1 MTNLQQAGE
10 KRGGDLSPATL
21 KRLWLWT
28 PIVAGG
34 GVSLLLLLG
43 LAAPLGVEIFRQL
56 ERLRELEQYRQE
68 IEVLALQ
75 AAQIQKERIRAQRQ
89 KKQLIQLVTGKGD
102 VATFLATL
110 DLEAREAGVQL
121 QLYEPVP
128 ETPPGAP
135 GAPAARPGTPPAAPA
150 APATPPAPGQPPGA
164 ATPPPPPQDVMA
176 QSGLVEK
183 PIILTASGTY
193 PKLLAFLRR
202 MELLDVL
209 VEQKDLLLTVSLR
222 QPRRLNTSSQ
232 SELPPPVPVVEVK
245 LTLTLWSKAPKEET
259 HTAPPA
265 AAPPGAPAAPAAPP
279 AKPPG

>member
-10 KRGGDLSPATL
+10 KRGGDLAPATL

-34 GVSLLLLLG
+34 GVGLLLLLSIA
-43 LAAPLGVEIFRQL
+43 LPLGLEIFRQL
-56 ERLRELEQYRQE
+56 ERLKELEQYRQE
-68 IEVLALQ
+68 IEVLQLQ
-75 AAQIQKERIRAQRQ
+75 AAQIQKDRLRAQRQ
-89 KKQLIQLVTGKGD
+89 KNQLIQLVTGKGD

-110 DLEAREAGVQL
+110 DLEARETGVQL

-128 ETPPGAP
+128 EAPPGVP
-135 GAPAARPGTPPAAPA
+135 PPPPAAP
-150 APATPPAPGQPPGA
+150 PKPLAPGQPPA

-183 PIILTASGTY
+183 PVILTVSGTY
-193 PKLLAFLRR
+193 PKVLAFLRR

-209 VEQKDLLLTVSLR
+209 LEQKDLLMTVAAT
-222 QPRRLNTSSQ
+222 QPNRLNTNQ
-232 SELPPPVPVVEVK
+232 SELPPQVPVVEIK
-245 LTLTLWSKAPKEET
+245 LTLTLWSKAPKDVT
-259 HTAPPA
+259 KAAPPPATPPA
-265 AAPPGAPAAPAAPP
+265 AAPATPP

>member
-10 KRGGDLSPATL
+10 KRGGDLAPATL

-34 GVSLLLLLG
+34 GVGLLLLLA
-43 LAAPLGVEIFRQL
+43 LALPLGLEIFRQL
-56 ERLRELEQYRQE
+56 ERLKELEQYRQE
-68 IEVLALQ
+68 IEVLQLQ
-75 AAQIQKERIRAQRQ
+75 AAQIQTDRIRAQRQ

-110 DLEAREAGVQL
+110 DLEARETGVQL

-128 ETPPGAP
+128 ESPPRPPGTPPP
-135 GAPAARPGTPPAAPA
+135 PPAAPA
-150 APATPPAPGQPPGA
+150 KPLAPGQPPGA
-164 ATPPPPPQDVMA
+164 ATPAPPPPDVMA

-183 PIILTASGTY
+183 PVILTVSGTY
-193 PKLLAFLRR
+193 PKVLAFLRR

-209 VEQKDLLLTVSLR
+209 LEQKDLVLTVAES
-222 QPRRLNTSSQ
+222 QPNRLNTNQ
-232 SELPPPVPVVEVK
+232 SELPPRVPLVEIK
-245 LTLTLWSKAPKEET
+245 LTLTLWSKAPKEEIK
-259 HTAPPA
+259 TAPAPA
-265 AAPPGAPAAPAAPP
+265 TPPGAATATPPATPP